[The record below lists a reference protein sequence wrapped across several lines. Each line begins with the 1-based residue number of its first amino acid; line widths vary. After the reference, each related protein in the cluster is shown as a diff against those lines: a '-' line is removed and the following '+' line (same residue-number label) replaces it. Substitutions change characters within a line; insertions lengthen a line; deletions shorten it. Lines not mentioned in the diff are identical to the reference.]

1 MLLVL
6 VEVKRLLDLVTE
18 ALAIR
23 GLGVSSVLFLVNVA
37 STAAL
42 RISQYWLMQEA
53 WLERT
58 PVWNSS

>member
-42 RISQYWLMQEA
+42 RIS
-53 WLERT
+53 
-58 PVWNSS
+58 